1 MTIDMFFT
9 ILTQPFVIRAVVVGV
24 LVSLCAALLGVVLVL
39 KKYSLIGH
47 GLADVGFAS
56 IALALALG
64 VTPMYISLPVVLIA
78 SFIIMAVS
86 QKKGVSGDTAIGV
99 AATTSLAIG
108 IMITYLGNGFNADI
122 SDYMF
127 GSINAVTTADLI
139 MSIVLSAIVIT
150 VYVLFYNRIF
160 IITCDESFAKAS
172 GINVSIYRFLIS
184 FLTALTIV
192 MGMKM
197 MGSLLISSLIIFP
210 AVTARNFASSFKSL
224 VISSAICSVICFLL
238 GIVLTICFDLPTGAG
253 IVIVNAVA
261 MIGSSIYGKLVK
273 KN

>member
-1 MTIDMFFT
+1 MSINDFFN
-9 ILTQPFVIRAVVVGV
+9 ILTQPFVLRALAVGG
-24 LVSLCAALLGVVLVL
+24 LISICAALLGVVLVL

-56 IALALALG
+56 VALALALG
-64 VTPMYISLPVVLIA
+64 INPMYISLPVVLVA

-86 QKKGVSGDTAIGV
+86 QKKGVSGDTAIGI

-127 GSINAVTTADLI
+127 GSILAVNTSDII
-139 MSIVLSAIVIT
+139 MSLILCAIVIV

-172 GINVSIYRFLIS
+172 GINVSMYRFLIA

-192 MGMKM
+192 MGMRM

-210 AVTARNFASSFKSL
+210 AVTARNFSGSFKSL
-224 VISSAICSVICFLL
+224 VITSGICSVVCFVI
-238 GIVLTICFDLPTGAG
+238 GIALTILFNLPTGAG
-253 IVIVNAVA
+253 IVVVNAAA
-261 MIGSSIYGKLVK
+261 MVISSIFK
-273 KN
+273 KIRSK

>member
-9 ILTQPFVIRAVVVGV
+9 IFTQPFVLRAVAVGG
-24 LVSLCAALLGVVLVL
+24 LISICAALLGVVLVL

-56 IALALALG
+56 VALALALG
-64 VTPMYISLPVVLIA
+64 VNPLYISLPVVLIA

-86 QKKGVSGDTAIGV
+86 QKKGVSGDTAIGI

-127 GSINAVTTADLI
+127 GSILAVTTTDII
-139 MSIVLSAIVIT
+139 MSLILCAIVIV
-150 VYVLFYNRIF
+150 VYILFYNRIF

-172 GINVSIYRFLIS
+172 GINVSMYRFLIS

-192 MGMKM
+192 MGMRM

-224 VISSAICSVICFLL
+224 VITSGICSVICFLI
-238 GIVLTICFDLPTGAG
+238 GIVLTILFKLPTGAG
-253 IVIVNAVA
+253 IVVVNAVA
-261 MIGSSIYGKLVK
+261 MIISSIYGKIK
-273 KN
+273 KG